1 MWDWYFLFLDDIM
14 KYTSHV
20 ILSCP
25 LSCPTFWEVSGLV
38 LSPITGFFSGLPTW
52 AGINITFS
60 RRFFKYHANMS
71 LFICRS
77 RGKHLV
83 ISSSYHT
90 CISSIFNPLPYNTMY
105 PSCLAT
111 SYGCP
116 FVIVLVW
123 SCHWRFKYP
132 FALVPL
138 RGWTYMSQPHFGQVW
153 GWSPTLGKVG
163 DLESSGTPECSEL
176 DSKGQNTSHWGVF
189 SVIGKGLE
197 T

>member
-1 MWDWYFLFLDDIM
+1 MWDWYFLFLDDVT

-20 ILSCP
+20 ILGCP
-25 LSCPTFWEVSGLV
+25 LSCPTFWEASGLV
-38 LSPITGFFSGLPTW
+38 LSPIIGFFNKLPTR
-52 AGINITFS
+52 AGINITSS
-60 RRFFKYHANMS
+60 RRSFKYHANMS
-71 LFICRS
+71 LFMCKS

-105 PSCLAT
+105 LSCLAT

-123 SCHWRFKYP
+123 SCHSRFKYP

-138 RGWTYMSQPHFGQVW
+138 RGRTYSNPRNI
-153 GWSPTLGKVG
+153 SRYYRSYCLGKW
-163 DLESSGTPECSEL
+163 ST
-176 DSKGQNTSHWGVF
+176 F
-189 SVIGKGLE
+189 
-197 T
+197 